1 MAPGEA
7 LKLFKQALVE
17 CPKNN
22 AAMLASSTAC
32 YVLISLTPLLVLMIV
47 LLGYLLG
54 RQIVQSYL
62 LGYAR
67 SVGLGP

>member
-17 CPKNN
+17 RPKNN
-22 AAMLASSTAC
+22 AAVLASSTAC
-32 YVLISLTPLLVLMIV
+32 YVLISLTLLLVLMID

-54 RQIVQSYL
+54 RQIVQSYP

-67 SVGLGP
+67 SVG